1 MDFSV
6 VIPVY
11 GCKEALPELHK
22 RIVDVFEGMGA
33 SFELVL
39 VDDHDPYD
47 SCVSASLRLAASA
60 S

>member
-22 RIVDVFEGMGA
+22 RIVDVFEKMEA
-33 SFELVL
+33 SFERVH
-39 VDDHDPYD
+39 VDDHDP
-47 SCVSASLRLAASA
+47 
-60 S
+60 